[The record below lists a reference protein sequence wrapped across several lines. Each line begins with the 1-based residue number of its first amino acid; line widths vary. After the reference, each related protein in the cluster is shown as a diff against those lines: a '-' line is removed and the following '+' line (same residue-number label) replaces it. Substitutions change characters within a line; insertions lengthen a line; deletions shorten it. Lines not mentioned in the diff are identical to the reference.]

1 VKLRLH
7 NYWRSS
13 ASHRVRIALNLKQI
27 AYEYVAVDIIAP
39 GGGQQ
44 HTDEYRRMNPARRVP
59 TLEVIES
66 TGDVHYL
73 QQSLPIIEFL
83 VEVFPGVPLLPQ
95 DNFLRARARALAE
108 IVNSGI
114 QPLQNLTTTK
124 RVKKLGG
131 DDAQWCRDFIR
142 EGLEAFSE
150 LVAETAGR
158 FCIGDQPSIA
168 DCCLV
173 PQIHSARRFG
183 ASLDGL
189 DRIVRIAD
197 ECDALPAFARA
208 LPANQ
213 PDARAA

>member
-1 VKLRLH
+1 LH

-13 ASHRVRIALNLKQI
+13 ASHRVRIALGLKEL

-44 HTDEYRRMNPARRVP
+44 KMPEYRDKNPMQQVP
-59 TLEVIES
+59 TLEVIED
-66 TGDVHYL
+66 GGAAHFL

-83 VEVFPGVPLLPQ
+83 DETFPGARLLPK
-95 DNFLRARARALAE
+95 DPYARARARALAE

-114 QPLQNLTTTK
+114 QPLQNLSVTK
-124 RVKKLGG
+124 RVKHLGG
-131 DDAQWCRDFIR
+131 DDAQWARDFIR
-142 EGLEAFSE
+142 SGLEALSA

-158 FCIGDQPSIA
+158 FCIGDEPSIA

-189 DRIVRIAD
+189 VRIVRIAD
-197 ECDALPAFARA
+197 ECDALPAFANA
-208 LPANQ
+208 LPARQ

>member
-13 ASHRVRIALNLKQI
+13 ASHRVRIALGLKQL
-27 AYEYVAVDIIAP
+27 AYEYVVVDIIAP

-44 HTDEYRRMNPARRVP
+44 KTAEYRAKNPMQQVP
-59 TLEVIES
+59 TLEVIED
-66 TGDVHYL
+66 GGAVHFL

-83 VEVFPGVPLLPQ
+83 DESFPGPQLLPV
-95 DNFLRARARALAE
+95 DPYPRARARALAE

-114 QPLQNLTTTK
+114 QPLQNLSVTK
-124 RVKKLGG
+124 RVKQLGG
-131 DDAQWCRDFIR
+131 DDAQWARDFIR
-142 EGLEAFSE
+142 PGLEAFSA

-158 FCIGDQPSIA
+158 FCVGDEPTIA

-197 ECDALPAFARA
+197 ECDALPAFANA
-208 LPANQ
+208 LPARQ

>member
-1 VKLRLH
+1 MKLRLH

-13 ASHRVRIALNLKQI
+13 ASHRVRIALGLKQL
-27 AYEYVAVDIIAP
+27 AYEYVVVDIIAP

-44 HTDEYRRMNPARRVP
+44 RSPEYREKNPMMQVP
-59 TLEVIES
+59 TLEVI
-66 TGDVHYL
+66 GDDGASRLL

-83 VEVFPGVPLLPQ
+83 DETFPGARLLPT
-95 DNFLRARARALAE
+95 DPYARARARALAE

-114 QPLQNLTTTK
+114 QPLQNLSVTK
-124 RVKKLGG
+124 RVKQLGG
-131 DDAQWCRDFIR
+131 DDAQWARDFIR
-142 EGLEAFSE
+142 PGLEAFSA

-158 FCIGDQPSIA
+158 FCVGDEPSIA

-197 ECDALPAFARA
+197 ECDALPAFANA
-208 LPANQ
+208 LPARQ